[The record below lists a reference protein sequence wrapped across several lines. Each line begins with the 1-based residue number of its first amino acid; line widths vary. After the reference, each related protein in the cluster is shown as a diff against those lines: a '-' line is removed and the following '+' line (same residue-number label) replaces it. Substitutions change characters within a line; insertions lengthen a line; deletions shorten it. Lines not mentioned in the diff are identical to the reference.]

1 MLESTMPQKNEKY
14 ILIVDDKKENLNL
27 LIAVCKKF
35 GHKYRTAESGEE
47 SIKVVN
53 NYNDISLVLMDVK
66 MTGIDGTD
74 AMKTIKEKYNVP
86 IIAVTGLASENDKKI
101 FIKQGFDDYIS
112 KPIDI
117 PLLLKKIN
125 TLLSTYPASLK

>member
-1 MLESTMPQKNEKY
+1 MQQKSEKY
-14 ILIVDDKKENLNL
+14 ILIVDDKKENLDL

-47 SIKVVN
+47 SIKLVN
-53 NYNDISLVLMDVK
+53 DHNDIGLVLMDVK

-74 AMKTIKEKYNVP
+74 AMKKIKGNYNIPV
-86 IIAVTGLASENDKKI
+86 IAVTGFASESDKKN
-101 FIKQGFDDYIS
+101 FIKQGFDDYVS

-117 PLLLKKIN
+117 PLLVKKIN
-125 TLLSTYPASLK
+125 AFLGSSPL